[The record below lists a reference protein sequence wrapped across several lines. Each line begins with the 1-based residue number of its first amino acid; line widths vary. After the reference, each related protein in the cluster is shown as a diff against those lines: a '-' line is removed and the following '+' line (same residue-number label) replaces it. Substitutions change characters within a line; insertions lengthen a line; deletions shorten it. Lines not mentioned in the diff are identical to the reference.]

1 MNSRNTILL
10 FASLIVLSLVV
21 LALSKDKQITSI
33 YSLEKYEN
41 PNPEIK
47 TERIANVLYSG
58 DIIDVSD
65 GSGKFMN
72 RHDYNS
78 EILMTKPEEKGVNTN
93 LSKLR
98 IVSVNHND
106 KSLQM
111 PVRFNDT
118 VYIAHNAYIENK
130 NSVRFVKYGEKLQSH
145 QSGEMFKTYKII
157 NPGKADDNSF
167 VSYGIPILL
176 RRADTSD
183 LSYLTIDKN
192 DTITTKNPMDKASK
206 FTLNLRRVYEAYE
219 KNLCICLDEV
229 LYP

>member
-41 PNPEIK
+41 PEVK

-58 DIIDVSD
+58 DIIDISD
-65 GSGKFMN
+65 GSSKFMN

-111 PVRFNDT
+111 PIRFNDT

-130 NSVRFVKYGEKLQSH
+130 NTVRFVKYGEKLQSH
-145 QSGEMFKTYKII
+145 QSGEMFKTYRII
-157 NPGKADDNSF
+157 NPGKADDKSF
-167 VSYGIPILL
+167 VSFGIPILL
-176 RRADTSD
+176 RRADSSD

-192 DTITTKNPMDKASK
+192 DTITSKNAMDKASK
-206 FTLNLRRVYEAYE
+206 FTLSLRRVYEAYE